1 MQQGPDAS
9 VCASL
14 EAAADREIAR
24 IPVSR
29 ATGLVSLRARAR
41 AGTSE
46 MIDTRLAE
54 PRNI

>member
-54 PRNI
+54 PRNT